1 MNMRL
6 VISREQNGSHWAK
19 LNIGMQSLKG
29 IKRLSLIAALDTGA
43 WLQTPSCV
51 VLDSRTATILM
62 AEFSTGTKMLS
73 KEFQKSDLN

>member
-1 MNMRL
+1 
-6 VISREQNGSHWAK
+6 
-19 LNIGMQSLKG
+19 
-29 IKRLSLIAALDTGA
+29 
-43 WLQTPSCV
+43 V